1 MNPLSTNAKITY
13 KIQSYDLPIKPLAHV
28 KETSFNI
35 IYCTQMQFYT
45 KKIPLYPILIVL
57 SF

>member
-45 KKIPLYPILIVL
+45 KN
-57 SF
+57 SH

>member
-13 KIQSYDLPIKPLAHV
+13 KIQSHDLPIKPLAHV

-45 KKIPLYPILIVL
+45 KKIPLNPILIVL